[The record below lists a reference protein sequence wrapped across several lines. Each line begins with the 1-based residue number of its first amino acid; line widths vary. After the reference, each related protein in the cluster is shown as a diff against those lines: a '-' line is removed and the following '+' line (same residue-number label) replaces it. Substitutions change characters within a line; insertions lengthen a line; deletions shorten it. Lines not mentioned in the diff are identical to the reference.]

1 MKNFVIILL
10 TSSALYAQTSAV
22 ALYEESQK
30 ALLQGNLNL
39 AKDKILAA
47 IDSDKSNKDFR
58 DFEAKIRN
66 IGNKLTNGN
75 RSIQDRRFDDAISTF
90 NEIISEVP
98 NLLPAIHGAGKAHYY
113 KKEFTEALD
122 YFKKALDIDSS
133 YVKAKKD
140 YRNSV
145 ILYYKSIAT
154 INTKGEM
161 DKAISM
167 YDDVLSYDPNLYQ
180 AHYQAGRIYQQ
191 KGNHSE
197 AIKRFDMALSIDKNQ
212 PKILFQKGRSFKEM
226 GDFDNAIQTFEQATG
241 LDEKYYIAYKNI
253 GDIYLDQKNYPEA
266 IQALNLAIKYDNKLK
281 TSSYL
286 SLANVYNGQKS
297 YAKTID
303 LLTKDDPAN
312 KFDNSLY
319 YWFHLASAYNGV
331 QDCANAISASEKVIE
346 NQGRKNFG
354 GGYYQLGVAQWCNGS
369 GNKSQSENSLKRARD
384 DRNFRDTAE
393 YFIKYE
399 INAPN

>member
-1 MKNFVIILL
+1 MKNFILVL
-10 TSSALYAQTSAV
+10 FTCSALYAQTSAV

-47 IDSDKSNKDFR
+47 IDSDKSNEDFR
-58 DFEAKIRN
+58 NFEKKIRN

-90 NEIISEVP
+90 NEVISEVP

-113 KKEFTEALD
+113 KKEFIEALG

-145 ILYYKSIAT
+145 IGYYKSIAS
-154 INTKGEM
+154 IKSKGEM
-161 DKAISM
+161 DKAIEM
-167 YDDVLSYDPNLYQ
+167 YDNVLSYDPKLYQ

-197 AIKRFDMALSIDKNQ
+197 AIKRFDKALLIDKNQ
-212 PKILFQKGRSFKEM
+212 PKILFQKGRSFKAI
-226 GDFDNAIQTFEQATG
+226 GDFDNAIQTFEQAIG

-281 TSSYL
+281 TTSYL
-286 SLANVYNGQKS
+286 SLANAYNGQNS
-297 YAKTID
+297 FDKTID
-303 LLTKDDPAN
+303 LLNQDDPAN
-312 KFDNSLY
+312 KFDNDLY
-319 YWFHLASAYNGV
+319 YWFYLASAYNGV

-354 GGYYQLGVAQWCNGS
+354 GGFYQLGVAQWCNGN
-369 GNKSQSENSLKRARD
+369 GDKAKSENSMKRARN
-384 DRNFRDTAE
+384 DRNFRDSAE
-393 YFIKYE
+393 YFITYE
-399 INAPN
+399 INASN